1 MRRLARLTLI
11 LALTGAALVAP
22 VSGAALAPAGIALA
36 ADPRASLPDIEDEV
50 MCLECKTPL
59 NQSNA
64 AVADRERAFIRRE
77 IAQGKTKQE
86 IKDALVDRFG
96 PAVLAVPDDQGFD
109 LAAYVVPPL
118 VALLGLIAVGVAAI
132 RWRRSPRPDE
142 ATHELDPADARRLD
156 RELAAYDRE
165 RAPPP

>member
-1 MRRLARLTLI
+1 MPRIARLTLI
-11 LALTGAALVAP
+11 LTLTGV
-22 VSGAALAPAGIALA
+22 ALA
-36 ADPRASLPDIEDEV
+36 APLGHAALTLGGVAVAAEPRASLPDIEDEV

-77 IAQGKTKQE
+77 IAQGKTKRE
-86 IKDALVDRFG
+86 IKDGLVDRFG

-118 VALLGLIAVGVAAI
+118 VALLGLIAVGVAAL
-132 RWRRSPRPDE
+132 RWRRSPRPPE
-142 ATHELDPADARRLD
+142 ATHELDPGDERRLD
-156 RELAAYDRE
+156 RELAAYDRD
-165 RAPPP
+165 RAPPR